1 MTTTYFQDLI
11 ESIETLS
18 LEDQDYLFNL
28 ICKRRI
34 EKRRSEIANKAQEIL
49 ADLQQRKAKIGVVND
64 LIADLLEEDGTISM
78 G

>member
-1 MTTTYFQDLI
+1 MTTAYFQDLI

-18 LEDQDYLFNL
+18 VEDQDYLFNL

-64 LIADLLEEDGTISM
+64 LIADL
-78 G
+78 

>member
-1 MTTTYFQDLI
+1 MTTAYFQDLI